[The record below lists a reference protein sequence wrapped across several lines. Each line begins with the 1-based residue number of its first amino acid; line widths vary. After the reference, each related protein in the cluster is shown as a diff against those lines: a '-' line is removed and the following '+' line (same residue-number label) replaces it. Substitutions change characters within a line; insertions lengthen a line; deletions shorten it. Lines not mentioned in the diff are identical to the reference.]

1 MAIVRAMNTNTT
13 IDTTTTPQQNI
24 ELVRSYFDAI
34 AKGDFE
40 TVGKIFADD
49 IVWHQPG
56 NGSLSGT
63 HRGKEA
69 VYALL
74 GRFME
79 RSGGSFRIDSVGPL
93 MSQGDRVATPLHFS
107 AEKPGASMTMSGVDV
122 LRIEDGRICEVWL
135 FSEDQAAE
143 DAFWG

>member
-13 IDTTTTPQQNI
+13 SQKNI
-24 ELVRSYFDAI
+24 ELVRSYFDAV

-63 HRGKEA
+63 YRGKEA
-69 VYALL
+69 VYGLQ

-93 MSQGDRVATPLHFS
+93 MAQGDQVATPLHFR
-107 AEKPGASMTMSGVDV
+107 AEKPRASMAMSGVDV
-122 LRIEDGRICEVWL
+122 LRIDGGRICEVWL

>member
-1 MAIVRAMNTNTT
+1 MAIVRAMHTNTT
-13 IDTTTTPQQNI
+13 PQKNI
-24 ELVRSYFDAI
+24 ELVRGYFDAV
-34 AKGDFE
+34 AKGDLE
-40 TVGKIFADD
+40 TAGNLFADD
-49 IVWHQPG
+49 IAWHQPG

-63 HRGKEA
+63 HRGKAA
-69 VYALL
+69 VFGLL

-93 MSQGDRVATPLHFS
+93 MAQGDKVATPLHFR
-107 AEKPGASMTMSGVDV
+107 AEKPGASMAMSGVDV
-122 LRIEDGRICEVWL
+122 LRIDGGRICEVWL

>member
-1 MAIVRAMNTNTT
+1 MRVAIVRAMHTNTT
-13 IDTTTTPQQNI
+13 TQQNI
-24 ELVRSYFDAI
+24 ELVRSYFDAV
-34 AKGDFE
+34 AKGDFDA
-40 TVGKIFADD
+40 VGKIFADD

-56 NGSLSGT
+56 SGSLSGT

-79 RSGGSFRIDSVGPL
+79 RSGGSFRIDRVGPL
-93 MSQGDRVATPLHFS
+93 MAQGDRVATPLHFS
-107 AEKPGASMTMSGVDV
+107 AEKPGASMAMSGVDV
-122 LRIEDGRICEVWL
+122 LRIDGRRICEVWL

>member
-1 MAIVRAMNTNTT
+1 MRMAIVRAMNTNITS
-13 IDTTTTPQQNI
+13 QKNI
-24 ELVRSYFDAI
+24 ELVRSYFDAV
-34 AKGDFE
+34 AKGDFDA
-40 TVGKIFADD
+40 VGKIFADD

-63 HRGKEA
+63 HRGKQA
-69 VYALL
+69 VFGLL

-79 RSGGSFRIDSVGPL
+79 RSGGTFRIDSVGPL
-93 MSQGDRVATPLHFS
+93 MAQGDRVATPLHFR
-107 AEKPGASMTMSGVDV
+107 AEKPGASMAMSGVDV
-122 LRIEDGRICEVWL
+122 LRIDGEGRICEVWL

>member
-1 MAIVRAMNTNTT
+1 MNTNTT
-13 IDTTTTPQQNI
+13 IDTTTTPQRNI

-93 MSQGDRVATPLHFS
+93 MAQGDQVATPLHFS
-107 AEKPGASMTMSGVDV
+107 AEKPGASMAMPGVDV

-135 FSEDQAAE
+135 FSEDQATE